1 MEIDSYEEVGED
13 ARLVDVAEE
22 GVEDLAGDEGDAE
35 LEEDG
40 VVVGRQ
46 DAACHRAIHG
56 CSRRDRSAE
65 EQKLTRRNLP

>member
-1 MEIDSYEEVGED
+1 MEMLMVGTTYEEVGED

-46 DAACHRAIHG
+46 DAARHRAIHG
-56 CSRRDRSAE
+56 CRPMRSI
-65 EQKLTRRNLP
+65 TR

>member
-1 MEIDSYEEVGED
+1 MEMLIVGTAYQEVGED

-46 DAACHRAIHG
+46 DAARH
-56 CSRRDRSAE
+56 
-65 EQKLTRRNLP
+65 